1 MNKVS
6 LNAVKLGLGKLCLIA
21 LMLFSVA
28 GCVTQQQQDKD
39 EQNVKARAKAH
50 TDLGAAY
57 FQQRNLEVALS
68 EFKEAAKID
77 PNYGLAYNGLGL
89 VHSALGQYDLAEA
102 NFKRALQIDPNNS
115 ETHNNYGGFLCSIS
129 RIDESINEFMA
140 AVKNPLYATPA
151 IAYTNAGI
159 CATRKQDAKS
169 AEQYFQIALQ
179 IDPLMNAT
187 AYQLA
192 TIQFNRNDAKAAKN
206 TLQNVM
212 LNQPSPEM
220 LWLAIQIERALG
232 GKDEEA
238 SYALQLRRQY
248 PNSEQAKLLQSGK

>member
-1 MNKVS
+1 MSKMS
-6 LNAVKLGLGKLCLIA
+6 FNAAKLGMGKLCLIA
-21 LMLFSVA
+21 LMLFAVA
-28 GCVTQQQQDKD
+28 GCATQQQQEKD
-39 EQNVKARAKAH
+39 DQNVKARAKAH

-57 FQQRNLEVALS
+57 YQQRNLEVALS
-68 EFKEAAKID
+68 EFKEAARID

-89 VHSALGQYDLAEA
+89 VHGALGQLDLAEA
-102 NFKRALQIDPNNS
+102 NFKRALQIDPDNS
-115 ETHNNYGGFLCSIS
+115 ETHNNYGGFLCSIN

-159 CATRKQDAKS
+159 CAMRKQDNKG
-169 AEQYFQIALQ
+169 AEQYFQRALQ
-179 IDPLMNAT
+179 IEPLMNTA

-192 TIQFNRNDAKAAKN
+192 VLQFKRNDAASAKQ

-212 LNQPSPEM
+212 LSQPSPEM
-220 LWLAIQIERALG
+220 LWLAIQIERAVG
-232 GKDEEA
+232 AKDEEA

>member
-6 LNAVKLGLGKLCLIA
+6 LNAVKLGIGKLCLIA
-21 LMLFSVA
+21 LMMVA
-28 GCVTQQQQDKD
+28 GCAAQQEKND
-39 EQNVKARAKAH
+39 QNIKARAKAH

-57 FQQRNLEVALS
+57 YQQRNLEVALS
-68 EFKEAAKID
+68 EFKEAVSID

-89 VHSALGQYDLAEA
+89 VYSALGQFDLAEA

-115 ETHNNYGGFLCSIS
+115 ETHNNYGGFLCSIN

-151 IAYTNAGI
+151 VAYTNAGI
-159 CATRKQDAKS
+159 CAARKQDVKS
-169 AEQYFQIALQ
+169 AELYFQRALQ
-179 IDPLMNAT
+179 IEPLMNTA

-192 TIQFNRNDAKAAKN
+192 LIQFKRSDAGAAKN

-248 PNSEQAKLLQSGK
+248 PNSEQAKLLQGGK